1 MPATAAILSSCIF
14 LSFFLLP
21 QVMAEIMAK
30 SKAFKAEKQRQRDED
45 ADETDALDG
54 QFKALLG
61 DPALLGLMRKKGEKR

>member
-1 MPATAAILSSCIF
+1 
-14 LSFFLLP
+14 
-21 QVMAEIMAK
+21 MAEIMAK

-61 DPALLGLMRKKGEKR
+61 DPALLALMRKKGKQR